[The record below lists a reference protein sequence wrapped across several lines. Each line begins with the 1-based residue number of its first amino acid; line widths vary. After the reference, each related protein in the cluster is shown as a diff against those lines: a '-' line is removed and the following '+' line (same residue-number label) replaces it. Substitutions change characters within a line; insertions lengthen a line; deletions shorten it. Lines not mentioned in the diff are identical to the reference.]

1 MPRNPATD
9 PRPGDVLSNE
19 VDTWTVEEFGA
30 DGNVYLTS
38 GDNLPLAQWGALC
51 ASYGYTVA
59 AGPDVSGGPFV
70 DPPAPAVSPDDVL
83 DVVERHA
90 RTLTALLT
98 AAQIADDSR
107 TPPWARGPA
116 EAWLRGQF
124 DALGGGGPADTTS
137 ATAHDPRTDPRPGDT
152 KDWTDA
158 EGYVHY
164 DVVDGLCYEAG
175 TLYGPGLTDGAALSL
190 DEWADPAG
198 GTAVWT
204 AGGAS

>member
-124 DALGGGGPADTTS
+124 DALGGGGHAQR
-137 ATAHDPRTDPRPGDT
+137 DPRTDPRPGDT
-152 KDWTDA
+152 KTWTDA
-158 EGYVHY
+158 YGDIITQTVTAT
-164 DVVDGLCYEAG
+164 DDGAVSVEEP
-175 TLYGPGLTDGAALSL
+175 YGPGASFDDLTPDG
-190 DEWADPAG
+190 WAEDLG
-198 GTAVWT
+198 GAVW
-204 AGGAS
+204 ACGPDVGGAS